1 MVVSNTYTVPV
12 TLSWRQ
18 RLTFVTRYV
27 LNKTLLLHR
36 DVRSPRLRMLVY
48 EAVYSICRLLGLRP
62 LRMAFLD
69 ITRID
74 SVFGTFHLRPGTIDA
89 ACASPAF
96 ERPDIDA
103 LLAEFD
109 RAVRTRSAVVFV
121 DIGAGL
127 GTYSVT
133 VGNHLRDRPA
143 RILAFEPSS
152 SSAALLRRNISTNGL
167 DDVVDVRQRALA
179 DGSVT
184 TAILNFDVDEPGSS
198 GLDSSAVA
206 VRNGHVV
213 KERVPVSTL
222 DAELADVAEL
232 DLLVLK
238 IDVEGLECVVLR
250 GARDSVARAAETML
264 LVEDFVDP
272 RVIDH
277 LHADGWLP
285 MMKVTPYNSFWRRLR
300 TTGDTK
306 TAEVGTAIG

>member
-1 MVVSNTYTVPV
+1 MVVSNTPAVPV
-12 TLSWRQ
+12 TLSWRR
-18 RLTFVTRYV
+18 RLTFVAGYV
-27 LNKTLLLHR
+27 MHKTVLLPR

-48 EAVYSICRLLGLRP
+48 EAAYSICRLLGRRP

-74 SVFGTFHLRPGTIDA
+74 SVFGTFHLRPGTMDA

-96 ERPDIDA
+96 ERPDVDA

-109 RAVRTRSAVVFV
+109 RAVRMRRDVVFV
-121 DIGAGL
+121 DVGADL

-133 VGNHLRDRPA
+133 VGNHVRAHPV

-152 SSAALLRRNISTNGL
+152 SSAALLRRNITANGL
-167 DDVVDVRQRALA
+167 DDAVDVRQRALG

-184 TAILNFDVDEPGSS
+184 TATLSFDVDEPGSS
-198 GLDSSAVA
+198 GLDSSAIV

-213 KERVPVSTL
+213 EEHVPVSTL

-238 IDVEGLECVVLR
+238 IDVEGLECAVLQ
-250 GARDSVARAAETML
+250 GARVSVARAAETVL
-264 LVEDFVDP
+264 LVEDFVDT
-272 RVIDH
+272 RVIEH
-277 LHADGWLP
+277 LHADGWLL
-285 MMKVTPYNSFWRRLR
+285 MMKVTPYNSFWRRPR
-300 TTGDTK
+300 TTGDT
-306 TAEVGTAIG
+306 TTTDVGNVIG